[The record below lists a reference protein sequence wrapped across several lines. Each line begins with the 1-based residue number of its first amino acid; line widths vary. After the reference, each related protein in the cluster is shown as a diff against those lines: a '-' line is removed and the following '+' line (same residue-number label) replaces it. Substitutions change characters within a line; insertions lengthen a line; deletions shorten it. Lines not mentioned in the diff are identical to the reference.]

1 MGEVEMIDVMFQLAD
16 ALCYMHG
23 LGIVHYDIK
32 TENIAYDPNKKKVQF
47 FDFGYGLQILQP
59 GCLVCYDRGSP
70 LYMGPERLL
79 QRPHDPFKADLWSLG
94 VTFYEIA
101 TGTTPFD
108 DCDSLELLYKR
119 MENIDNLDIPSNI
132 PSAVV
137 KAIRGLLH
145 WDPDERLSLEKVKE
159 ILRAYEN

>member
-1 MGEVEMIDVMFQLAD
+1 MVDVMFQLAD
-16 ALCYMHG
+16 ALGYVHG

-32 TENIAYDPNKKKVQF
+32 TENIAYDASQKKVQF
-47 FDFGYGLQILQP
+47 FDFGYGLQVLP
-59 GCLVCYDRGSP
+59 GCLVCCDRGSP
-70 LYMGPERLL
+70 LYMSPERLV

-132 PSAVV
+132 PSGVA
-137 KAIRGLLH
+137 KALRGLLQFE
-145 WDPDERLSLEKVKE
+145 PDDRLSLEKVKSCIFE
-159 ILRAYEN
+159 GL